1 MAVLNQNINKWG
13 CLDMINNFFFKIFT
27 FFVISLFL
35 SKNVYAQG
43 AAADQYKQMGGIA
56 GLTEVCFKTK
66 NLEIALFKQ
75 IGQLFYTQPE
85 MGQMMFGLLYSYFDA
100 KSVAIEKKV
109 VWNGTTQSY
118 NKKQF
123 NCKNA
128 ADKKLIKQFEMQFM
142 NGLKS
147 QG

>member
-1 MAVLNQNINKWG
+1 M
-13 CLDMINNFFFKIFT
+13 FKFYFLKIIAIIF
-27 FFVISLFL
+27 LFL
-35 SKNVYAQG
+35 LLSKTVYAQG

-66 NLEIALFKQ
+66 NLELTLFKQ

-100 KSVAIEKKV
+100 KSVAMEKKV

-123 NCKNA
+123 DCNNE
-128 ADKKLIKQFEMQFM
+128 ADKKLIRQFEMQLM

>member
-1 MAVLNQNINKWG
+1 M
-13 CLDMINNFFFKIFT
+13 FKSYFQKIGVVIFLA
-27 FFVISLFL
+27 LFL
-35 SKNVYAQG
+35 SKTVYAQG

-66 NLEIALFKQ
+66 NLELALFKQ

-100 KSVAIEKKV
+100 KSVAMEKKV

-123 NCKNA
+123 DCNNA
-128 ADKKLIKQFEMQFM
+128 ADKKLIKQFEIQLM

>member
-1 MAVLNQNINKWG
+1 M
-13 CLDMINNFFFKIFT
+13 FKFYFLKIIAIIFL
-27 FFVISLFL
+27 FLFL
-35 SKNVYAQG
+35 SKTVYAQG

-66 NLEIALFKQ
+66 NLELTLFKQ

-100 KSVAIEKKV
+100 KSVAMEKKV

-123 NCKNA
+123 DCNNE
-128 ADKKLIKQFEMQFM
+128 ADKKLIRQFEMQLM

>member
-1 MAVLNQNINKWG
+1 MSNKVY
-13 CLDMINNFFFKIFT
+13 LKIFP
-27 FFVISLFL
+27 FFVVFLLL

-43 AAADQYKQMGGIA
+43 AASDQYKQMGGVT
-56 GLTEVCFKTK
+56 GLTETCFKTK
-66 NLEIALFKQ
+66 NLELTLLKQ

-85 MGQMMFGLLYSYFDA
+85 MGEMIFGLLYDFYDA
-100 KSVAIEKKV
+100 KAVAMEQQVI
-109 VWNGTTQSY
+109 WNGTTQSY

-128 ADKKLIKQFEMQFM
+128 GDKKLIKQFEIQLM

>member
-1 MAVLNQNINKWG
+1 MSS
-13 CLDMINNFFFKIFT
+13 KIYIKILP
-27 FFVISLFL
+27 FFVIFLLL

-43 AAADQYKQMGGIA
+43 AASDQYKQMGGVS
-56 GLTEVCFKTK
+56 GLTEICFKTK
-66 NLEIALFKQ
+66 NLELTLIKQ

-85 MGQMMFGLLYSYFDA
+85 MGEMIFGLLYDFYDA
-100 KSVAIEKKV
+100 KQVAMEKKV
-109 VWNGTTQSY
+109 IWNGTAQSY

-123 NCKNA
+123 DCNNA
-128 ADKKLIKQFEMQFM
+128 GDKKLIKQFEIQMM

>member
-1 MAVLNQNINKWG
+1 MSNK
-13 CLDMINNFFFKIFT
+13 IYFKIFP
-27 FFVISLFL
+27 FFLFFLLL

-43 AAADQYKQMGGIA
+43 AASDQYKQMGGVT
-56 GLTEVCFKTK
+56 GLTEICFKTK
-66 NLEIALFKQ
+66 NLELTLLKQ

-85 MGQMMFGLLYSYFDA
+85 MGEMIFGLLYDFYDA
-100 KSVAIEKKV
+100 KAVAMEQKV
-109 VWNGTTQSY
+109 IWNGTAQSY

-123 NCKNA
+123 DCNNA
-128 ADKKLIKQFEMQFM
+128 GDKKLIKQFEIQLM

>member
-1 MAVLNQNINKWG
+1 MCNK
-13 CLDMINNFFFKIFT
+13 IYFKILP
-27 FFVISLFL
+27 FFVIFLLL

-43 AAADQYKQMGGIA
+43 AASDQYKQMGGVT
-56 GLTEVCFKTK
+56 GLTEICFKTK
-66 NLEIALFKQ
+66 NLELTLLKQ

-85 MGQMMFGLLYSYFDA
+85 MGEMIFGLLYDFYDA
-100 KSVAIEKKV
+100 KAVAMEQKV
-109 VWNGTTQSY
+109 IWNGTAQSY

-123 NCKNA
+123 DCNNA
-128 ADKKLIKQFEMQFM
+128 TDKKLIKQFEMQLM

>member
-1 MAVLNQNINKWG
+1 MFNKIHIKVLPFLVI
-13 CLDMINNFFFKIFT
+13 FF
-27 FFVISLFL
+27 LL

-43 AAADQYKQMGGIA
+43 AASDQYKQMGGVT
-56 GLTEVCFKTK
+56 GLTEICFKTK
-66 NLEIALFKQ
+66 NLELTLLKQ

-85 MGQMMFGLLYSYFDA
+85 MGEMIFGLLYDFYDA
-100 KSVAIEKKV
+100 KAAAIEKKV
-109 VWNGTTQSY
+109 IWNGTAQSY

-123 NCKNA
+123 DCNNA
-128 ADKKLIKQFEMQFM
+128 GDKKLIKQFEMQLM

>member
-1 MAVLNQNINKWG
+1 M
-13 CLDMINNFFFKIFT
+13 FKFYFLKIIAIIFL
-27 FFVISLFL
+27 FLFL
-35 SKNVYAQG
+35 SKTVYAQG
-43 AAADQYKQMGGIA
+43 AAADQYRQMGGIA
-56 GLTEVCFKTK
+56 GPTEVCFKTK
-66 NLEIALFKQ
+66 NLELTLFKQ

-100 KSVAIEKKV
+100 KSVAMEKKV

-123 NCKNA
+123 DCNNA
-128 ADKKLIKQFEMQFM
+128 ADKKLIKQFEMQLM

>member
-1 MAVLNQNINKWG
+1 MFN
-13 CLDMINNFFFKIFT
+13 KIFIKIFP
-27 FFVISLFL
+27 FFVIFLLL

-43 AAADQYKQMGGIA
+43 SASDQYKQTGGIT
-56 GLTEVCFKTK
+56 GLTEICFKTK
-66 NLEIALFKQ
+66 NLELTLLKQ

-85 MGQMMFGLLYSYFDA
+85 MGEMIFGLLYDFYDA
-100 KSVAIEKKV
+100 KAVAMEKKV
-109 VWNGTTQSY
+109 IWNGTAQSY

-123 NCKNA
+123 DCNNA
-128 ADKKLIKQFEMQFM
+128 SDKKLIKQFEIQMM

>member
-1 MAVLNQNINKWG
+1 MINKIYYKLFLFLVI
-13 CLDMINNFFFKIFT
+13 CL
-27 FFVISLFL
+27 LL

-43 AAADQYKQMGGIA
+43 SAADQYKQMGGIV

-66 NLEIALFKQ
+66 NLELALFKQ

-85 MGQMMFGLLYSYFDA
+85 MGQIMFGLLYSYFEA
-100 KSVAIEKKV
+100 KSVAMEKKV

-123 NCKNA
+123 DCNNA
-128 ADKKLIKQFEMQFM
+128 ADKKLIKQFEMQLM
-142 NGLKS
+142 NGLRS
-147 QG
+147 

>member
-1 MAVLNQNINKWG
+1 M
-13 CLDMINNFFFKIFT
+13 FKSYFLKIIAIIFL
-27 FFVISLFL
+27 FLFL
-35 SKNVYAQG
+35 SKNVFAQG
-43 AAADQYKQMGGIA
+43 AAADQYKQMGGIV

-66 NLEIALFKQ
+66 NLELALFKQ

-100 KSVAIEKKV
+100 KSVAMEKKV

-123 NCKNA
+123 DCNNA
-128 ADKKLIKQFEMQFM
+128 ADKKLIKQFEMQLM

>member
-1 MAVLNQNINKWG
+1 MVNKIY
-13 CLDMINNFFFKIFT
+13 LRLFPFFLIF
-27 FFVISLFL
+27 FLL

-66 NLEIALFKQ
+66 NLELTLFKQ

-100 KSVAIEKKV
+100 KSVAMEKKV

-123 NCKNA
+123 DCNNA
-128 ADKKLIKQFEMQFM
+128 ADKKLIKQFEMQLM

>member
-1 MAVLNQNINKWG
+1 M
-13 CLDMINNFFFKIFT
+13 FKYYFQKISLVIFL
-27 FFVISLFL
+27 VLFL
-35 SKNVYAQG
+35 SKNAFAQG

-66 NLEIALFKQ
+66 NLELALFKQ

-100 KSVAIEKKV
+100 KSVAMEKKV

-123 NCKNA
+123 DCNNA
-128 ADKKLIKQFEMQFM
+128 ADKKLIKQFEMQLM

>member
-1 MAVLNQNINKWG
+1 MFKFYLLKISTIIFLVL
-13 CLDMINNFFFKIFT
+13 F
-27 FFVISLFL
+27 S

-43 AAADQYKQMGGIA
+43 SADDQYKQMGGIA

-66 NLEIALFKQ
+66 NLELALFKQ
-75 IGQLFYTQPE
+75 VGQLFYTQPE

-100 KSVAIEKKV
+100 KSVAVEKKV

-123 NCKNA
+123 DCNNA
-128 ADKKLIKQFEMQFM
+128 ADKKLIKQFEMQIM

>member
-1 MAVLNQNINKWG
+1 MFNKI
-13 CLDMINNFFFKIFT
+13 CIKIFP
-27 FFVISLFL
+27 FFVIFLLL

-43 AAADQYKQMGGIA
+43 AASDQYKQMGGVT
-56 GLTEVCFKTK
+56 GLTEICFKTK
-66 NLEIALFKQ
+66 NLELTLLKQ

-85 MGQMMFGLLYSYFDA
+85 MGEMMFSLLYDFYDA
-100 KSVAIEKKV
+100 KAVAMEKKV

-123 NCKNA
+123 DCNNA
-128 ADKKLIKQFEMQFM
+128 ADKKLIKQFENQFI

>member
-1 MAVLNQNINKWG
+1 M
-13 CLDMINNFFFKIFT
+13 FKFYFLKIIAIIFL
-27 FFVISLFL
+27 FLFL
-35 SKNVYAQG
+35 SKTVYAQG

-66 NLEIALFKQ
+66 NLELALFKQ

-100 KSVAIEKKV
+100 KSVAMEKKV

-118 NKKQF
+118 NQKQF
-123 NCKNA
+123 DCNNA
-128 ADKKLIKQFEMQFM
+128 ADKKLIKQFEMQLM

>member
-1 MAVLNQNINKWG
+1 MFNK
-13 CLDMINNFFFKIFT
+13 IYIKIFT
-27 FFVISLFL
+27 FFVFFLLL

-43 AAADQYKQMGGIA
+43 SASDQYKQMGGVS
-56 GLTEVCFKTK
+56 GLTEICFKTK
-66 NLEIALFKQ
+66 NLELTLLKQ

-85 MGQMMFGLLYSYFDA
+85 IGEMIFGLLYDFYDA
-100 KSVAIEKKV
+100 KAVAMEKKII
-109 VWNGTTQSY
+109 WNGTAQSY

-123 NCKNA
+123 NCNNA
-128 ADKKLIKQFEMQFM
+128 ADKKLIKQFEIQLM

>member
-1 MAVLNQNINKWG
+1 M
-13 CLDMINNFFFKIFT
+13 FKFYYLKISAIIFL
-27 FFVISLFL
+27 VLFL
-35 SKNVYAQG
+35 SKTVYAQG

-66 NLEIALFKQ
+66 NLELALFKQ
-75 IGQLFYTQPE
+75 VGQLFYTQPE

-118 NKKQF
+118 NKKEF
-123 NCKNA
+123 DCNNA
-128 ADKKLIKQFEMQFM
+128 ADKKLIKQFEMQLM

>member
-1 MAVLNQNINKWG
+1 MLKL
-13 CLDMINNFFFKIFT
+13 CLPKISTIIFL
-27 FFVISLFL
+27 VLFL

-43 AAADQYKQMGGIA
+43 AAADQYKQMGGIV

-66 NLEIALFKQ
+66 NLELALFKQ
-75 IGQLFYTQPE
+75 VGQLFYTQPE

-100 KSVAIEKKV
+100 KSVAMEKKV

-123 NCKNA
+123 DCNNA
-128 ADKKLIKQFEMQFM
+128 ADKKLIKQFEMQLI